1 MVFSSHVLH
10 IICQLQHVTNMCYM
24 PSSQSKV
31 KAAHQVCTAL
41 LHISFLWEAD
51 VNVEELCEVAKEHAV
66 HSGRGGAKEE
76 LFGGEQLGDG
86 VQVLER
92 HLPELR
98 FCVPANPLQVRPE
111 TVFFV
116 ALLESRASK
125 TICDLKLDFSPDFGH
140 CRLKLLKP
148 VGCSSWQVAVFTKF

>member
-1 MVFSSHVLH
+1 
-10 IICQLQHVTNMCYM
+10 M
-24 PSSQSKV
+24 PSSPSKV
-31 KAAHQVCTAL
+31 KLAHQVWTGL

-51 VNVEELCEVAKEHAV
+51 VNVEELCEVGKEHAV
-66 HSGRGGAKEE
+66 NGGRRRAKKE
-76 LFGGEQLGDG
+76 LFGAEQLGDG

-92 HLPELR
+92 QLPDLR
-98 FCVPANPLQVRPE
+98 FSVPANPLKVRPE
-111 TVFFV
+111 TVFFA